1 MKRISARHFLVSSA
15 VLVALGGAGIALAR
29 PHDHKTP
36 NAPAAGDQDSWQ
48 VTVIAQKGRLGLSV
62 LQISPEL
69 RVKLGA
75 SRDNGVL
82 VDRVVADTPASKAG
96 VQVGDVIA
104 EVDGDAV
111 QSAADILDA
120 MSERKKGEHI
130 TIALV
135 RDGKHMDLNATL
147 DQDPAPR
154 GAFSAPDLDAFG
166 PHMRGMLRDMPGF
179 GSPEMQQ
186 QLDDARKRIDE
197 LEQRLDKLEH

>member
-1 MKRISARHFLVSSA
+1 MTMKRINARHFLVSSA

-36 NAPAAGDQDSWQ
+36 TAPAASDQDSWQ
-48 VTVIAQKGRLGLSV
+48 VTVTAQKGRLGLSV

-104 EVDGDAV
+104 EVDGEVV
-111 QSAADILDA
+111 QSAADIL
-120 MSERKKGEHI
+120 
-130 TIALV
+130 
-135 RDGKHMDLNATL
+135 
-147 DQDPAPR
+147 
-154 GAFSAPDLDAFG
+154 
-166 PHMRGMLRDMPGF
+166 
-179 GSPEMQQ
+179 
-186 QLDDARKRIDE
+186 
-197 LEQRLDKLEH
+197 